1 MEKKARASL
10 ESGAVIG
17 IAAGVLVALN
27 AFGAFGGF
35 GKATRIDTTYAKRFT
50 LSDGSG
56 RLLRSMKQD
65 MHVEAYVTKG
75 LPKLDA
81 FVRDLRDLLQ
91 QYQDA
96 SGGRLTYAIIEAK
109 DDETKRA
116 AKDAGL
122 KEVPFGEASETNDQ
136 AAAVAMGFMGM
147 VMKYGSEKEVIEY
160 LPPER
165 TDGLE
170 FWITNK
176 VRQLRDTGDSVKHKI
191 GVLTGH
197 DEIKLTEPNL
207 VPTAQGKPSIQQ
219 IMQQSF
225 PFYSFAEVDVH
236 GGATPIDENL
246 DGLFITQPGK
256 DLDDKELR
264 RIDEFVMKGKSL
276 VVIAGA
282 ANVKANDPTMKAELN
297 THGLEKLTAGYGIE
311 MRKDV
316 ILDYG
321 RSMRLQIVTQGGVG
335 VARFPQVL
343 DVIDD
348 PRFSGNEA
356 LIDTNFPAF
365 FRIQELSFPFA
376 SSLGLL
382 SDKQPE
388 AQLKILARSTPRALA
403 EKTDT
408 VDLRPFQRWMPKGEF
423 GQFALAASSEGTL
436 KSAFADKV
444 EGIDTPE
451 KSRAA
456 SRILVVSAAQFLAN
470 PFARAGNAPDM
481 GQMGGMF
488 GAAGGDDALL
498 QVAMPYAQKQLSSAI
513 LTFKNMLDWATG
525 DTDLL
530 AVSAK
535 ILSEPGLVYGDVGKI
550 AFDPNETEELV
561 RGREEDLKK
570 ARKTTQRSVE
580 VLLIPGVPLLMALVG
595 VLRWQSRKKAR
606 ANVSLA

>member
-17 IAAGVLVALN
+17 IAAGVLIAVN

-65 MHVEAYVTKG
+65 LRIEAYVTKG

-91 QYQDA
+91 QYQDS

-122 KEVPFGEASETNDQ
+122 KEVPFGEASETGDQ
-136 AAAVAMGFMGM
+136 SAAVAMGFMGM

-176 VRQLRDTGDSVKHKI
+176 VRQLRDTGDNVKHKV
-191 GVLTGH
+191 GVLSGQ
-197 DEIKLTEPNL
+197 DEMKLTEANL
-207 VPTAQGKPSIQQ
+207 IPTNQGKPSIQA

-225 PFYSFAEVDVH
+225 PFYSFSDVDTH
-236 GGATPIDENL
+236 GGNQAIDDTL
-246 DGLFITQPGK
+246 DGLIIMQPAK
-256 DLDDKELR
+256 DFEENELR

-282 ANVKANDPTMKAELN
+282 VNVKANDPTMKAELN
-297 THGLEKLTAGYGIE
+297 THGLEKLLAGYGIE

-316 ILDYG
+316 VLDFG
-321 RSMRLQIVTQGGVG
+321 RSMRLQVSTQGGVG
-335 VARFPQVL
+335 TVQFPQVL

-348 PRFSGNEA
+348 PRFSGNEQ
-356 LIDTNFPAF
+356 LLDTTFPAF
-365 FRIQELSFPFA
+365 FRIQELAFPFA
-376 SSLGLL
+376 SSVALL
-382 SDKQPE
+382 ADKQPE
-388 AQLKILARSTPRALA
+388 AQLKILARSTPRALV

-408 VDLRPFQRWMPKGEF
+408 VDLRPFQRWGRKGEF
-423 GQFALAASSEGTL
+423 GQFGLAASAEGTL
-436 KSAFADKV
+436 KTAFPGDAKGM
-444 EGIDTPE
+444 ERPE
-451 KSRAA
+451 KSKDKARV
-456 SRILVVSAAQFLAN
+456 LVVASSLFLAN
-470 PFARAGNAPDM
+470 PFARAGNPPDM

-488 GAAGGDDALL
+488 AGMGGDDALL
-498 QVAMPYAQKQLSSAI
+498 QVAMPYAQKQLSAA
-513 LTFKNMLDWATG
+513 LLAFKNTLDWATG

-535 ILSEPGLVYGDVGKI
+535 ILSEPGLVYGDISKMT
-550 AFDPNETEELV
+550 FDPNETEQMIMA
-561 RGREEDLKK
+561 REGESKK
-570 ARKTTQRSVE
+570 ARKTTQRAVE
-580 VLLIPGVPLLMALVG
+580 VILIPGIPLLMGLVG
-595 VLRWQSRKKAR
+595 LLRWQSRKKSR
-606 ANVSLA
+606 ASSSLA

>member
-10 ESGAVIG
+10 ESGAFIG
-17 IAAGVLVALN
+17 IAAGVLVAIN

-50 LSDGSG
+50 LSEGSG

-65 MHVEAYVTKG
+65 MHVDAYVTKG

-91 QYQDA
+91 QYQES
-96 SGGRLTYAIIEAK
+96 SGGRFSYAIIEAK
-109 DDETKRA
+109 DEETKRS
-116 AKDAGL
+116 AKEAGL
-122 KEVPFGEASETNDQ
+122 KEVPFGEASETNEQ

-176 VRQLRDTGDSVKHKI
+176 VRQLRDTGDSVKHRL

-197 DEIKLTEPNL
+197 DEMKLSEPNL
-207 VPTAQGKPSIQQ
+207 VPTPQGKPSIQA

-225 PFYSFAEVDVH
+225 PFYSFVDVDTH
-236 GGATPIDENL
+236 GGAEAIDESL
-246 DGLFITQPGK
+246 DGLIVMQPGK
-256 DLDDKELR
+256 DIDEKDLK
-264 RIDEFVMKGKSL
+264 RIDEFVLKGKSL
-276 VVIAGA
+276 VVVAGA
-282 ANVKANDPTMKAELN
+282 VNVKANDATMKAELS
-297 THGLEKLTAGYGIE
+297 TRGLEKLLGGYGIE
-311 MRKDV
+311 VRKDV
-316 ILDYG
+316 VLDYG
-321 RSMRLQIVTQGGVG
+321 RSMRLQMLTQGGLAI
-335 VARFPQVL
+335 ARFPQVL

-348 PRFSGNEA
+348 PRFSGQEQ
-356 LIDTNFPAF
+356 LLDTNFPAF
-365 FRIQELSFPFA
+365 FRIQELAFPFA
-376 SSLGLL
+376 SSVAVAPE
-382 SDKQPE
+382 KQPE
-388 AQLKILARSTPRALA
+388 AKLQVLARSTPRALV
-403 EKTDT
+403 EKSDT
-408 VDLRPFQRWMPKGEF
+408 VDLRPFQRWNPKGEF
-423 GQFALAASSEGTL
+423 GQFGLAAAAEGTL
-436 KSAFADKV
+436 KSAFGD
-444 EGIDTPE
+444 E
-451 KSRAA
+451 KSKAPARVLVIA
-456 SRILVVSAAQFLAN
+456 SSQFLAN

-481 GQMGGMF
+481 GQMGMMF
-488 GAAGGDDALL
+488 GGMGGDESLL
-498 QVAMPYAQKQLSSAI
+498 QVAMPYAQKQLSGAI
-513 LTFKNMLDWATG
+513 LAFKNMCDWATG

-550 AFDPNETEELV
+550 AFDPNETEEQV
-561 RGREEDLKK
+561 RAREDELKK
-570 ARKTTQRSVE
+570 ARKTTQRAVE
-580 VLLIPGVPLLMALVG
+580 VILIPGVPLLMALIG

>member
-276 VVIAGA
+276 VIIAGA

-423 GQFALAASSEGTL
+423 GQFALAASAEGTL